1 MITNTTEDKARQR
14 KALYILL
21 GLLVALTI
29 VGGATYIVHQQK
41 KITEIQ
47 ELSTLDKKLLE
58 EDYNDLVLQYEGFK
72 FTVEDDSLLQQLS
85 SEQAKVKR
93 LMEELQ
99 TVKSTNAAKIAD
111 LKRELETLRKVL
123 RSYVVQ
129 IDSLNRANQE
139 LRTENQEVK
148 QQISQVTSQR
158 QRLQA
163 EKDELANQVQLAA
176 KLSISGLQVKGLNSR
191 GRPTKRV
198 QNMKQ
203 LEIAFQLDRNVTT
216 EPGMKTIYLRI
227 TKPDGVL
234 LEQPGVSGT
243 FPFESGKVPYSVS
256 RQVEYGGEPVG
267 MTIYWDIQ
275 EFLVEGS
282 YRIEF
287 FADGYKIGHAG
298 FALQ

>member
-1 MITNTTEDKARQR
+1 MTGPTAEDKARQR

-21 GLLVALTI
+21 GILTALLI
-29 VGGATYIVHQQK
+29 IGGAVYIVHQQK
-41 KITEIQ
+41 KISEIQ
-47 ELSTLDKKLLE
+47 ELSALDKKLLE

-72 FTVEDDSLLQQLS
+72 FTVDNDSLLNQLA
-85 SEQAKVKR
+85 SEQAKVQR

-111 LKRELETLRKVL
+111 LRRELETLRKVL

-129 IDSLNRANQE
+129 IDSLNRANE
-139 LRTENQEVK
+139 ALRTENQAVK
-148 QQISQVTSQR
+148 QQISQVTTQR

-163 EKDELANQVQLAA
+163 EKEKLVGQVQLAA
-176 KLSISGLQVKGLNSR
+176 KLSVSGLQVRGLNSR
-191 GRPTKRV
+191 GRDTKRV

-203 LEIAFQLDRNVTT
+203 LEFTFQLDRNVTA

-227 TKPDGVL
+227 TKPDGIL

-243 FPFESGKVPYSVS
+243 FPFESGQVPYSVS
-256 RQVEYGGEPVG
+256 RQVEYGGEPVS

-275 EFLVEGS
+275 EFLIEGS
-282 YRIEF
+282 YQVEF
-287 FADGYKIGHAG
+287 FADGYMIGRST
-298 FALQ
+298 FSLS